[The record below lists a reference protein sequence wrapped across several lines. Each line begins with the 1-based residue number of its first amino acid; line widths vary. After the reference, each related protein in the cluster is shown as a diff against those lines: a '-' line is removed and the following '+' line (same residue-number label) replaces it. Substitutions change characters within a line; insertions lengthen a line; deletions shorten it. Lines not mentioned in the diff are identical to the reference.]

1 MEQQNR
7 PLPDGGGHYVRDGS
21 GELMPLEK
29 ESAGKPEVARKQRRK
44 KAEPDESQPG
54 SD

>member
-7 PLPDGGGHYVRDGS
+7 PLPEGGGHYVRDGS

-29 ESAGKPEVARKQRRK
+29 EPAGKPEARKPRRK
-44 KAEPDESQPG
+44 KAEPDENQSG